1 MTKGNYMTP
10 TTNEII
16 IKSFEVLIA
25 FICVV
30 LQQYRMQR
38 NANYAKD
45 YEDNTGKLWSRIFI
59 TKAMQCLTLL
69 LLWVMNHNYLDSFI
83 SVNILTPGMIILNL
97 YLFGITDWMRGL
109 FILSKGVYYCGLTVV
124 SAVQYF
130 LKSEDAAVLA
140 LGFTMSLAIF
150 EAITAISDGYIK
162 MRDARE

>member
-1 MTKGNYMTP
+1 MTP

-69 LLWVMNHNYLDSFI
+69 LLWVMNHNYL
-83 SVNILTPGMIILNL
+83 
-97 YLFGITDWMRGL
+97 
-109 FILSKGVYYCGLTVV
+109 
-124 SAVQYF
+124 
-130 LKSEDAAVLA
+130 
-140 LGFTMSLAIF
+140 
-150 EAITAISDGYIK
+150 
-162 MRDARE
+162 